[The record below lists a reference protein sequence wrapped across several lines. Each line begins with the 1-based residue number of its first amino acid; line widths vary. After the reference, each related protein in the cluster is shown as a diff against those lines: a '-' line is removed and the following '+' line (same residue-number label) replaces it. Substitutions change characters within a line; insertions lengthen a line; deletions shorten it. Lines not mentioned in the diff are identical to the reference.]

1 VFLLC
6 TDEWCETKR
15 KQLARNAKIVLGP
28 LLTVKTLCL
37 ILVIPPVASVIAFD
51 LFAHESPYF
60 LLMVAKEQQA
70 RIALKEIRKH
80 FVEKE
85 FEEMKKS
92 TDHGSALTS
101 LFALFVFLLC
111 TDEWCETKRKQLARN
126 AKIVLG
132 PLLTVKTLCLILV
145 IPPVASVIAF
155 DLFAHE
161 SPYFLLMVAKE
172 QQARIALKE
181 IRKHFVEKEF
191 EEMKKI
197 HRSRISSNL
206 TFCFVCVFT
215 LH

>member
-1 VFLLC
+1 MMGIVC
-6 TDEWCETKR
+6 TIGTLICYTP
-15 KQLARNAKIVLGP
+15 GP

-37 ILVIPPVASVIAFD
+37 ILVIPPAASVIAY
-51 LFAHESPYF
+51 ESPYF
-60 LLMVAKEQQA
+60 LMMVAKEQQA

-85 FEEMKKS
+85 EFEEIKKS

-145 IPPVASVIAF
+145 IPPIASVIAF

-172 QQARIALKE
+172 QQARIALRK

>member
-1 VFLLC
+1 MMGVVC
-6 TDEWCETKR
+6 TIGTLICYTP
-15 KQLARNAKIVLGP
+15 GP

-37 ILVIPPVASVIAFD
+37 ILVIPPAASVIAY
-51 LFAHESPYF
+51 ESPYF
-60 LLMVAKEQQA
+60 LMMVAKEQQA

-85 FEEMKKS
+85 FEEIKKS

-145 IPPVASVIAF
+145 IPPIASVIAF